1 MSTRIISGKEAAQ
14 LLTMQDCID
23 AMKKVLVSLSAGK
36 AEMLQRN
43 MMPQDDGNLFALM
56 PGCDHEAGYCGV
68 KAIIFPG
75 PGVKTAQ
82 GIIPLFDAKTGAL
95 TAIVDA
101 NHITDIRTGAT
112 SAAATEM
119 LARED
124 AHILAVLGTGKI
136 GKAHLAAI
144 PLVRKIDEI
153 RVWDQFPEAAKAAA
167 EQFAQEGITIKVCET
182 AEECAVGA
190 DIICTTSSSRTPF
203 LNGDWVKAGAH
214 VNMVGMGKEIEDNLL
229 LKGHIY
235 PDILSAVVR
244 DSANEK
250 ELIAAGKLDPA
261 AFGPEIGKI
270 INGEAQGRQCED
282 EITLF
287 ETVGLSVEDLAAA
300 AVIAKKAEEQ
310 GIGVLVDL

>member
-23 AMKKVLVSLSAGK
+23 AMKKILVSLSYGK

-43 MMPQDDGNLFALM
+43 SLQQENGNSFALM

-68 KAIIFPG
+68 KAIVFPG
-75 PGVKTAQ
+75 PGIKTSQ

-112 SAAATEM
+112 SAAATDM
-119 LARED
+119 LARKD
-124 AHILAVLGTGKI
+124 AHILAVLGAGRI
-136 GKAHLAAI
+136 GRAHLAAI
-144 PLVRKIDEI
+144 PLVRDITEI

-167 EQFAQEGITIKVCET
+167 EQYSKEGLTVKVCET
-182 AEECAVGA
+182 AQECAEGA

-235 PDILSAVVR
+235 PDVVSAVLR

-250 ELIAAGKLDPA
+250 ELIASGKLDPA
-261 AFGPEIGKI
+261 TFGAEIGKI
-270 INGEAQGRQCED
+270 INGEAEGRQSDD

-300 AVIAKKAEEQ
+300 ALIAEKAEKL
-310 GIGVLVDL
+310 GVGVLVEF